1 MSLTIW
7 AYAEALSKS
16 LKKPMPSEEDL
27 ARCSERSHVRELFKS
42 IEPKKASKPK
52 KELKK
57 SGEDKESE
65 VDSTV
70 E

>member
-1 MSLTIW
+1 MTLTIW
-7 AYAEALSKS
+7 QYAEALSKS
-16 LKKPMPSEEDL
+16 LNKPMPSEEDL
-27 ARCSERSHVRELFKS
+27 SRCSERSHVRDLFKGV
-42 IEPKKASKPK
+42 EPVKASKPK

-65 VDSTV
+65 VDSAV